1 MQEKIFIHEGEKN
14 MKFPNAFAGVKKLYI
29 AEILAIIA
37 LILTLI
43 TTVAAFFTIGVI
55 DRGLE
60 EAVNPSLVVT
70 GVFAIVTAILV
81 LIAFVL
87 DLVGLSQA
95 GKDEPTFKY
104 ALIVAIVGIVASA
117 ASSFLPDGAGK
128 ELLTL
133 LYEIGIN
140 LVAVFSIAGIMALAK
155 KSMNAEM
162 EERGTFLLKLIIAS
176 IIIANVA
183 DIIYRFFAN
192 GAVVLGI
199 VAIVIDLAAS
209 LLYLGY
215 LNRARKML
223 EE

>member
-1 MQEKIFIHEGEKN
+1 

-29 AEILAIIA
+29 AEILAIITLA
-37 LILTLI
+37 FTLI
-43 TTVAAFFTIGVI
+43 TAIAAFFTIGVI
-55 DRGLE
+55 DEGVE
-60 EAVNPSLVVT
+60 AAVNPSLAVT
-70 GVFAIVTAILV
+70 GVFAIITAILF

-104 ALIVAIVGIVASA
+104 ALCAAIIGIVASA
-117 ASSFLPDGAGK
+117 ASGFLSEGTGK

-133 LYEIGIN
+133 LYEIAMN
-140 LVAVFSIAGIMALAK
+140 LLEVFSIAGIMALAK
-155 KSMNAEM
+155 KSMNPDM
-162 EERGTFLLKLIIAS
+162 ERRGTFLLKLILTV

-183 DIIYRFFAN
+183 DLIYRFFAN

-199 VAIVIDLAAS
+199 IAIVIDLIAS

-223 EE
+223 AE